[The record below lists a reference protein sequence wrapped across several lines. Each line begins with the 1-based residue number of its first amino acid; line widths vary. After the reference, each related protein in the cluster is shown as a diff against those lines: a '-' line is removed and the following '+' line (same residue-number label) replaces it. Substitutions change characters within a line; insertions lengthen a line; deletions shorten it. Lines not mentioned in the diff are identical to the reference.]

1 MDEAIKTFFR
11 SITIIS
17 KDKKK
22 ERKGCATPKLEVE
35 HIIRIIAKDTRMLVA
50 HGMPKLHKGKENP
63 PPHRPAIAVLGSPFH
78 YISRCVEWHLRPLLD
93 QMNSRVKNSN
103 NTGLMIRALNELDDN
118 LFLFTE
124 DAKEMFPK
132 INTEEG
138 LAFLTISL
146 DILIFKVES
155 N

>member
-1 MDEAIKTFFR
+1 
-11 SITIIS
+11 
-17 KDKKK
+17 
-22 ERKGCATPKLEVE
+22 
-35 HIIRIIAKDTRMLVA
+35 
-50 HGMPKLHKGKENP
+50 
-63 PPHRPAIAVLGSPFH
+63 
-78 YISRCVEWHLRPLLD
+78 
-93 QMNSRVKNSN
+93 
-103 NTGLMIRALNELDDN
+103 MIRVLNELDDN